1 MISTIRHFI
10 AWLVVAG
17 VAAIAL
23 SAVVLYQF
31 AHAPLPV
38 EVPPSKAFELKA
50 GSSLRSI
57 ARQLVDAGILSEP
70 WRFEML
76 ARLRGEAGSIK
87 AGSYEIATAIT
98 PMDLLDKLTR
108 GDVVQEEITFVEGW
122 TLRQVRQALGEH
134 PHLRHDTSILSDA
147 ELLERIGVTGYAS
160 GEGLFFPDTY
170 RFNRG
175 ASDLDVLRQSREAM
189 QKQLEK
195 HWNSRAPDLPLKSP
209 YEALIL
215 ASIVEK
221 ETGVAADRPLVAAVF
236 VNRLRRGMKLQTDP
250 TVIYGLGAA
259 FDGNLRK
266 ADLLR
271 DTPFNTYT
279 REGLPPTPI
288 AMPGLAS
295 LSATLNPPRSDA
307 LYFVARGDGTSHF
320 SASLEEHNRAVDRYQ
335 RGRR

>member
-1 MISTIRHFI
+1 MAPTIRRLI

-23 SAVVLYQF
+23 ATGVLYQY
-31 AHAPLPV
+31 AQTPLPLQ
-38 EVPPSKAFELKA
+38 VPPAKAFELKA

-57 ARQLVDAGILSEP
+57 ARQLVEAGVLTEPLRFEVIARLQGDAG
-70 WRFEML
+70 
-76 ARLRGEAGSIK
+76 GIK
-87 AGSYEIATAIT
+87 AGSYEIVTAVT
-98 PMDLLDKLTR
+98 PLELLDKLTR
-108 GDVVQEEITFVEGW
+108 GDVVQEQITFVEGW
-122 TLRQVRQALGEH
+122 TLRQMRQAVGEH
-134 PHLRHDTSILSDA
+134 PHLRHDSSILSDA
-147 ELLERIGVTGYAS
+147 EFLERVGVAGYAS

-175 ASDLDVLRQSREAM
+175 ASDLDVLRQAREAM
-189 QKQLEK
+189 QKQLDTL
-195 HWNSRAPDLPLKSP
+195 WISRAPNLPFKSP

-221 ETGVAADRPLVAAVF
+221 ETGVGADRPLVAAVF

-250 TVIYGLGAA
+250 TVIYGLGAV
-259 FDGNLRK
+259 FDGDLRK
-266 ADLLR
+266 TDLQR

-279 REGLPPTPI
+279 RAGLPPTPI
-288 AMPGLAS
+288 AMPGFAS

-320 SASLEEHNRAVDRYQ
+320 STSLDEHNRAVDRYQ

>member
-1 MISTIRHFI
+1 MAPTIRRLI

-17 VAAIAL
+17 VATIAVA
-23 SAVVLYQF
+23 SAVLYQY
-31 AHAPLPV
+31 AQTPLPLQ
-38 EVPPSKAFELKA
+38 VPPPKAFELKA

-57 ARQLVDAGILSEP
+57 ARQLVEADVLTEP
-70 WRFEML
+70 WRFEL
-76 ARLRGEAGSIK
+76 VARLRGDAGGIK
-87 AGSYEIATAIT
+87 AGSYEIVSAVT
-98 PMDLLDKLTR
+98 PLELLDKLTR
-108 GDVVQEEITFVEGW
+108 GDVVQEQITFVEGW
-122 TLRQVRQALGEH
+122 TLRQMRQALAEH
-134 PHLRHDTSILSDA
+134 PYVRHDSSILSDA
-147 ELLERIGVTGYAS
+147 EFLERAGVSGYPS

-175 ASDLDVLRQSREAM
+175 ASDLDVLRQAREAM
-189 QKQLEK
+189 QKQLDK
-195 HWNSRAPDLPLKSP
+195 LWNSRASNLPFKSS

-221 ETGVAADRPLVAAVF
+221 ETGVGADRPLVAAVF

-259 FDGNLRK
+259 FDGDLRK
-266 ADLLR
+266 ADLQR

-279 REGLPPTPI
+279 RAGLPPTPI

-295 LSATLNPPRSDA
+295 LSATLDPPHSDA

-320 SASLEEHNRAVDRYQ
+320 SPSLEEHNRAVDRYQ